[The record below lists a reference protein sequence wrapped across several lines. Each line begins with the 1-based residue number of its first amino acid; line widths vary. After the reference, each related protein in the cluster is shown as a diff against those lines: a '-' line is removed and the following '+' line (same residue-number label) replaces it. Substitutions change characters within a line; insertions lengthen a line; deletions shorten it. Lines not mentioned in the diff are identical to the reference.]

1 MRIVVDRGSNA
12 GAIAGYLHRVDKRK
26 VGKEQDDPVFYTNM
40 FGRNALERTEELR
53 FSADLNQKVKKTYVH
68 YKVSYP
74 PGENPELETKKRT
87 VANVLEARKHGRNC
101 QFFAI
106 EHYEK
111 VGKHN
116 VHHLHILA
124 SSVRLDGSWVD
135 DSFERVKLKQIERDI
150 ELKQGLQY
158 CPPREKGDRN
168 SDPIREWK
176 LREKLQTEG
185 KTLIKDDLRGAID
198 AAATDHPSMP
208 LLVTRLK
215 AEGIE
220 VRVSEFKDDGKG
232 ISYKAEGRAF
242 RGRQLGDRYS
252 FNGLHEYAGVDYQPE
267 RDDAMLR
274 QLNEMSAEEC
284 QAVLTE
290 IEHPVPTQPP
300 ELEQTKPEE
309 AIQQQIEL
317 WDATQLI
324 QNIWEHSRAG
334 LPKLK
339 SASFEGGY
347 QIQPGSDGHPELY
360 RMSERVLERSEEGYQ
375 SNGLTQS
382 DLEQLQVWQ
391 RLTMQQFEERMLQQ
405 AAREKEEERKQ
416 QQEELQKQQE
426 QEPKPKQP
434 ERSKTPDLEL

>member
-12 GAIAGYLHRVDKRK
+12 GAISGYLHRQDKREA
-26 VGKEQDDPVFYTNM
+26 GKEQDDPVFHTNM

-53 FSADLNQKVKKTYVH
+53 FSADLNQRVEKTYVH
-68 YKVSYP
+68 YKVSFP
-74 PGENPELETKKRT
+74 PGENPDIEAKKGI
-87 VANVLEARKHGRNC
+87 VDDLLEARGHGQNC
-101 QFFAI
+101 QFFAV

-111 VGKHN
+111 VEKHN
-116 VHHLHILA
+116 VHHLHVLA

-185 KTLIKDDLRGAID
+185 KTLIKDDLRGEID
-198 AAATDHPSMP
+198 AAATDYPSMP
-208 LLVTRLK
+208 LLVARLK

-220 VRVSEFKDDGKG
+220 VRVSEFKDSGKG

-252 FNGLHEYAGVDYQPE
+252 FNGLQDYAGVDYQPA

-274 QLNEMSAEEC
+274 QINEMSAEDC
-284 QAVLTE
+284 KALLT
-290 IEHPVPTQPP
+290 Q
-300 ELEQTKPEE
+300 LEQPEPE
-309 AIQQQIEL
+309 WVTEPEQEQLDKAIGQQVEL
-317 WDATQLI
+317 WDATQLV
-324 QNIWEHSRAG
+324 QEIWEHSRAG

-339 SASFEGGY
+339 TAAFDGGY
-347 QIQPGSDGHPELY
+347 QIQLGIEGHPELH
-360 RMSERVLERSEEGYQ
+360 RMGETVLEWSGDGYQ
-375 SNGLTQS
+375 NNGLTQA
-382 DLEQLQVWQ
+382 DIERLQAWQ
-391 RLTMQQFEERMLQQ
+391 RLTMQQFEERMQRQ
-405 AAREKEEERKQ
+405 ATREKEKEKEQ
-416 QQEELQKQQE
+416 QQAESQRQQ
-426 QEPKPKQP
+426 P
-434 ERSKTPDLEL
+434 TPDPKRTPDKAQELEL